1 MLESETFLCGED
13 RRVSIAINSTDRHMF
28 EVTNA
33 TWSLTSGDDIEASGD
48 CEVQAI
54 RSDYIVLK
62 AKIKPMI
69 ANNIY
74 TLHFEYDVNDEHLEQ
89 DVTVRVK

>member
-1 MLESETFLCGED
+1 MLESETFLCGEE
-13 RRVSIAINSTDRHMF
+13 RRVSIAINSTDRHPF
-28 EVTNA
+28 EVTHA
-33 TWSLTSGDDIEASGD
+33 TWSLMNGNDVEVSGD
-48 CEVQAI
+48 CEVKAI
-54 RSDYIVLK
+54 RSDCTVLK

-69 ANNIY
+69 ANNVY